1 MKMSDSITNLATA
14 LAKAQAEIRPAIFD
28 STNPHFRSKYASLTA
43 VMEACREALSKNQI
57 AVVQGAAVVDG
68 AVAVTTLLLH
78 ASGEYISD
86 ELTMPFAQA
95 TPQQIGSSL
104 SYCRRY
110 SLASLVGITAD
121 DDDAEEAMPKP
132 AAVSSDF
139 AKDVKITPA
148 KETDSQTRQSSN
160 AQEVPASNKTEVA
173 RSRESKSKRATARA
187 ALIKGIFNTSNQLG
201 MNITNLKEFISNL
214 TGKSI
219 AESGD
224 LSDAD
229 LPFILGELQKL
240 KATESKAA

>member
-1 MKMSDSITNLATA
+1 MKMSESITNLATA

-57 AVVQGAAVVDG
+57 AVVQGASVVDG
-68 AVAVTTLLLH
+68 AVVVNTLLLH

-86 ELTMPFAQA
+86 ELSMPFAQA

-121 DDDAEEAMPKP
+121 DDDAEAAMPKP
-132 AAVSSDF
+132 QNQGQGF
-139 AKDVKITPA
+139 KDVQVTPV
-148 KETDSQTRQSSN
+148 KEQSKPATSN
-160 AQEVPASNKTEVA
+160 TQEVKPK
-173 RSRESKSKRATARA
+173 ESKAKRASSRA
-187 ALIKGIFNTSNQLG
+187 AKIREIFQTSTTLG
-201 MNITNLKEFISNL
+201 MNITALKEFISKV

-219 AESGD
+219 AESSD

-229 LPFILGELQKL
+229 LPTILAELQSMASE
-240 KATESKAA
+240 KAESQVA

>member
-1 MKMSDSITNLATA
+1 MSDSITNLATA

-148 KETDSQTRQSSN
+148 KETDPQTRQSSN
-160 AQEVPASNKTEVA
+160 SQEVPASNKTEVA
-173 RSRESKSKRATARA
+173 KSRESKSKRATARA
-187 ALIKGIFNTSNQLG
+187 ALIKEIFNTSNQLG

-240 KATESKAA
+240 KVTESKAA

>member
-14 LAKAQAEIRPAIFD
+14 LAKAQSEIRPAIFD

-43 VMEACREALSKNQI
+43 VMEACRDALSKNQI

-86 ELTMPFAQA
+86 ELTMPFSQA

-132 AAVSSDF
+132 NSGEL

-148 KETDSQTRQSSN
+148 KETESQTRQSSN

-173 RSRESKSKRATARA
+173 KSRESKSKRATARA
-187 ALIKGIFNTSNQLG
+187 ALIKEIFNTSNQLG

-240 KATESKAA
+240 KATESKVA